1 MSALDIMT
9 LLAYACALIGLIFS
23 PKDMGKIKWALWAI
37 LILMGHIASK
47 VGP

>member
-9 LLAYACALIGLIFS
+9 LFAYACALIGLLFS

-37 LILMGHIASK
+37 LILLAHIAGK
-47 VGP
+47 LTP